1 MQTRPQRSRYRDA
14 ACVRRARACQ
24 PAVEPAQQS
33 LEPLPSGST
42 MADLRCPTSRGN
54 QRAVSG
60 WRPDVGAAR
69 HHDAQLMATQPPD
82 TATNGLGRAR
92 FARACGLLAFVTF
105 NAGWVAADLAQPQAF
120 SPARD
125 DLSDLGALT
134 ASTLALQP
142 ACCQPLR
149 LVGNRARNR

>member
-1 MQTRPQRSRYRDA
+1 
-14 ACVRRARACQ
+14 
-24 PAVEPAQQS
+24 
-33 LEPLPSGST
+33 
-42 MADLRCPTSRGN
+42 MA
-54 QRAVSG
+54 
-60 WRPDVGAAR
+60 
-69 HHDAQLMATQPPD
+69 HHALD
-82 TATNGLGRAR
+82 TATKRLGLTR
-92 FARACGLLAFVTF
+92 FAGVCGLLAFVTF

-149 LVGNRARNR
+149 LVGNRARNRCLASTPSEPSRSCRRGGRDRGRRRNVPRWDLPPRLPGNRCRLHQRLLALTRAQDRIGVDCWRHLRRVPGPGTR